1 MSLKIASSVAKMLHQ
16 SIKFCLEVISTII
29 DGATTSSKFSRILLK
44 EKNMS
49 NYIKFT
55 ISFQLTMWCA
65 FTSFLISGVTKYDCI
80 H

>member
-16 SIKFCLEVISTII
+16 GIKFCLEVISKII
-29 DGATTSSKFSRILLK
+29 DGATTSIKFSRILLK

-55 ISFQLTMWCA
+55 ISFQLTM
-65 FTSFLISGVTKYDCI
+65 
-80 H
+80 